1 MLDNIMVL
9 DSKKKALVVGKR
21 NEEEERTIA
30 IVMATTPISQLS
42 IVFPFLIPKCLLQAY
57 T

>member
-1 MLDNIMVL
+1 MVL